1 MGEANTGRG
10 RDLGLLEGDRT
21 ACGPG
26 RQWLRPAIFRRAPAI
41 ETHVICLVSA
51 LCIAKQNSRP
61 SPSSAAASALRVL
74 ACSARRL
81 SDRHEGREGRGQTR
95 QRTSFHDRP

>member
-21 ACGPG
+21 ASGPG

-41 ETHVICLVSA
+41 ETHVIV
-51 LCIAKQNSRP
+51 
-61 SPSSAAASALRVL
+61 
-74 ACSARRL
+74 
-81 SDRHEGREGRGQTR
+81 
-95 QRTSFHDRP
+95 